1 MSFKLLCC
9 ASVSVVSLLA
19 GAAHAQTAPGEPAA
33 DGAASKSDESTARPG
48 VQDQTDQSEVDRSET
63 DIVVTGFRAALR
75 SAQSIKKNSP
85 SIVDA
90 VVAEDIGKVPDNT
103 GAEVL
108 ARIPGIQIVR
118 KFDEGAE
125 VLVRGLPDIA
135 TTFNGREMFSTDD
148 RVIHWQDISASMAGS
163 FSVFKTATS
172 DLVEPGLGGLINV
185 ASRRPFDL
193 RDTTISGEIKGIYND
208 QSRTFEPAG
217 NVVLAKN
224 WNTSIGEIGIL
235 LGASY
240 IRTKYQNA
248 LRFDGATIV
257 RNRIDN
263 GELVD
268 DPNGATRDGS
278 CNSEIT
284 VQEGEFC
291 HPDFIGNAYDAG
303 TRIRPSGNFVVQWR
317 PNDDLEFYVEGLW
330 SGYRGKLTT
339 DFYGQSLKKE
349 NSGVFSNVV
358 LAEGEPGKA
367 EGFSYSGSPYVR
379 YNRTGKTD
387 RTDLYQ
393 SAFGFRST
401 PTDGVTITGDF
412 AYSKSIYEADSTMLE
427 FRPNSDF
434 TINADFDVGGSGVFD
449 LQGLDVTNADNFILE
464 SMKDEHLVAEGDGWQ
479 GRMDVA
485 FDTNIQWLPKIQFG
499 ARGTTRTSAVTIN
512 NRQIFPWWIPDDQKQ
527 LSDLPIG
534 TELARGAFRND
545 PQRFRDWIAPS
556 GSDLRNPAVTQQ
568 LRQYIYDQTQDFVQ
582 NGWIN
587 EPWAQTEQW
596 AIDLRQ
602 NIINEAD
609 RTIASEL
616 PVAYYFNGKER
627 TFAAYLQGNY
637 EFLLGSIRM
646 DGTAGVRVAL
656 TEGKTSAIVYND
668 EFVPGQAKYDWLNVL
683 PSFQSRIHFTDQL
696 LLRLAYT
703 HTMTRP
709 KYADLRPGAIVT
721 RSNNAPSPVLDATG
735 NPVLDANG
743 NPVLSPP
750 SARTINVD
758 GGNPDLM
765 PLTARNYDM
774 SLEYYFNKDSY
785 VSLAL
790 FYKDIRGFVSTYS
803 TAEFDPET
811 NTTINNTKPQN
822 AGEGR
827 IKGAEASFQYALD
840 FLPGWLSGFGVQGN
854 VTYIDARNAFPA
866 QFNDDRLV
874 RIQGV
879 SKWAYNL
886 AFFYEKG
893 PLSARASYNY
903 RSNYVNN
910 YKRTTSDVRLGAELA
925 DSVSRLDASISYA
938 LSDNFSVA
946 VTGSNLLGKPWRDY
960 RYYNATQYYPADVR
974 VEGRYF
980 GIGLRFKM

>member
-1 MSFKLLCC
+1 
-9 ASVSVVSLLA
+9 VS
-19 GAAHAQTAPGEPAA
+19 
-33 DGAASKSDESTARPG
+33 
-48 VQDQTDQSEVDRSET
+48 
-63 DIVVTGFRAALR
+63 
-75 SAQSIKKNSP
+75 
-85 SIVDA
+85 
-90 VVAEDIGKVPDNT
+90 EDIGKVPDNT

-118 KFDEGAE
+118 KLDEGAE

-135 TTFNGREMFSTDD
+135 TTLNGREMFSTDD

-163 FSVFKTATS
+163 FSVYKTATS

-185 ASRRPFDL
+185 ASRRPFDM
-193 RDTTISGEIKGIYND
+193 RDTNITGEIKGFYND

-217 NVVLAKN
+217 NVVLVKN
-224 WNTSIGEIGIL
+224 WDTSIGEIGVA
-235 LGASY
+235 LGASF

-248 LRFDGATIV
+248 LRFDGATVV

-263 GELVD
+263 GELVG

-303 TRIRPSGNFVVQWR
+303 TRIRPSTNFVVQWR
-317 PNDDLEFYVEGLW
+317 PNSDLEFYVEGLW
-330 SGYRGKLTT
+330 SGYRGKVTN

-367 EGFSYSGSPYVR
+367 ESFTYSGSPYVR

-393 SAFGFRST
+393 GAFGFRST
-401 PTDGVTITGDF
+401 SIDGVTISGDF
-412 AYSKSIYEADSTMLE
+412 AYSKSIYEADHTRLE
-427 FRPNSDF
+427 LRPNSDF
-434 TINADFDVGGSGVFD
+434 TINAEFDVEGSGVFD
-449 LQGLDVTNADNFILE
+449 IQGLDVMNADNFLLE
-464 SMKDEHLVAEGDGWQ
+464 SMQDEHLVAEGDGWQ
-479 GRMDVA
+479 GRLDVG
-485 FDTNIQWLPKIQFG
+485 FDTDMSWLPKIQLG
-499 ARGTTRTSAVTIN
+499 VRGTTRTSAIDIL

-534 TELARGAFRND
+534 TEVAEGAFRGD

-556 GSDLRNPAVTQQ
+556 GADLRNPEVTQQ
-568 LRQYIYDQTQDFVQ
+568 LRQYIYDQTQDFVT

-602 NIINEAD
+602 SIINDAN
-609 RTIASEL
+609 RMIAPEL
-616 PVAYYFNGKER
+616 PAAWFFSGKEK
-627 TFAAYLQGNY
+627 TLAGYLQGKY
-637 EFLLGSIRM
+637 EFTLGGLFV
-646 DGTAGVRVAL
+646 DGTVGARLAL
-656 TEGKTSAIVYND
+656 TEGETGAIVYNN
-668 EFVPGQAKYDWLNVL
+668 EFVPEEAEYDWLNFL
-683 PSFQSRIHFTDQL
+683 PSFQSRIHFTDKL

-721 RSNNAPSPVLDATG
+721 RSNNAPFPLFDENG

-743 NPVLSPP
+743 NQVISPP
-750 SARTINVD
+750 APRTVNVD

-765 PLTARNYDM
+765 PLTARNYDL
-774 SLEYYFNKDSY
+774 SLEYYFNRDSF

-790 FYKDIRGFVSTYS
+790 FYKDLWGFVSTYS

-827 IKGAEASFQYALD
+827 IKGMEASFQYALD

-854 VTYIDARNAFPA
+854 VTYIDAKNAFPA

-879 SKWAYNL
+879 SKWTYNL

-893 PLSARASYNY
+893 PLAVRATYNY

-938 LSDNFSVA
+938 FSDNWSVA
-946 VTGSNLLGKPWRDY
+946 LTGTNLLGRPWRDY
-960 RYYNATQYYPADVR
+960 RYYNATQYFPADVL

-980 GIGLRFKM
+980 GIGARFKY